1 MRKGGR
7 MRLGTSSPLEHGSA
21 DEWAKNQVALGCRSV
36 VFPLSSNDPEEKIK
50 EYVDAAKT
58 HDLLIA
64 EVGIWRN
71 AMSSDPEDR
80 KAQRDYCV
88 RQLQLAD
95 RIGARCAVNV
105 AGAFGERWDGHYKEN
120 FTKES
125 RGQIVKMVREIID
138 RAEVKNTY
146 FTLEPMPWM
155 IPTGPED
162 YVRMIEEVDRDRF
175 AVHMDIINM
184 TNSLERYYEAEA
196 FIDRCEELLGNKIRS
211 CHIKDIHLKEE
222 YTFQLEECAPGQGEY
237 PLRYYVEKMNGIDP
251 EMPVILEHL
260 NTDEEYI
267 RYMNYLKEVLYGIR

>member
-1 MRKGGR
+1 
-7 MRLGTSSPLEHGSA
+7 MRLGTSSPLRHDSPE
-21 DEWAKNQVALGCRSV
+21 EWTKNQTGLGCGAV
-36 VFPLSSNDPEEKIK
+36 VFPLSADSSEEEI
-50 EYVDAAKT
+50 EAYAGAAKASG
-58 HDLLIA
+58 LLIA

-71 AMSSDPEDR
+71 AMSTDPNDR

-95 RIGARCAVNV
+95 RLGARCAVNV
-105 AGAFGERWDGHYKEN
+105 AGAMGPRWDGHYKEN
-120 FTKES
+120 FSKET
-125 RGQIVKMVREIID
+125 RAEIVKMVQEIID

-155 IPTGPED
+155 VPTGPED
-162 YVRMIEEVDRDRF
+162 YARLIEEVGRDRF

-196 FIDRCEELLGNKIRS
+196 FIDRCAEILGNRIRS

-222 YTFQLEECAPGQGEY
+222 YTFQLEECAPGKGEY
-237 PLRYYVEKMNGIDP
+237 PLRYYVEKMNSIDP
-251 EMPVILEHL
+251 DMPVILEHL

-267 RYMNYLKEVLYGIR
+267 QYMNYLKEVLNGIQ

>member
-1 MRKGGR
+1 
-7 MRLGTSSPLEHGSA
+7 MRLGTSSPLRHDSPE
-21 DEWAKNQVALGCRSV
+21 EWTKNQTELGCGAV
-36 VFPLSSNDPEEKIK
+36 VFPLSADSSEEEI
-50 EYVDAAKT
+50 EAYAGAAKASG
-58 HDLLIA
+58 LLIA

-71 AMSSDPEDR
+71 AMSTDPNDR

-95 RIGARCAVNV
+95 RLGARCAVNV
-105 AGAFGERWDGHYKEN
+105 AGAMGPRWDGHYKEN
-120 FTKES
+120 FSKET
-125 RGQIVKMVREIID
+125 RAEIVKMVQEIID

-155 IPTGPED
+155 VPTGPED
-162 YVRMIEEVDRDRF
+162 YARLIEEVGRDRF

-196 FIDRCEELLGNKIRS
+196 FIDRCAEILGNRIRS

-222 YTFQLEECAPGQGEY
+222 YTFQLEECAPGKGEY
-237 PLRYYVEKMNGIDP
+237 PLRYYVEKMNSIDP
-251 EMPVILEHL
+251 DMPVILEHL

-267 RYMNYLKEVLYGIR
+267 QYMNYLKEVLYGIQ

>member
-1 MRKGGR
+1 
-7 MRLGTSSPLEHGSA
+7 MRLGTSSPLKHDSA
-21 DEWAKNQVALGCRSV
+21 LEWAENQTALGCRAV
-36 VFPLSSNDPEEKIK
+36 VFPLSSDDPEEKIE
-50 EYVDAAKT
+50 EYVYAAKT

-71 AMSSDPEDR
+71 AMAKDTEDR

-120 FTKES
+120 FSAES
-125 RGQIVKMVREIID
+125 RKQIVKMVQEIID
-138 RAEVKNTY
+138 RAEITNTY

-155 IPTGPED
+155 IPTSPED
-162 YVRMIEEVDRDRF
+162 YVRLIEEVDRDRF

-184 TNSLERYYEAEA
+184 TNSLERYYGAEA
-196 FIDRCEELLGNKIRS
+196 FVDRCTELLGNRIRS
-211 CHIKDIHLKEE
+211 CHIKDVHLKEE

-237 PLRYYVEKMNGIDP
+237 PLRYYASKMHGIDP
-251 EMPVILEHL
+251 DMPIILEHL

-267 RYMNYLKEVLYGIR
+267 RYMNYLKEVLYGI